1 MIDIS
6 VNSESVLR
14 AINET
19 MDVDWLYDATEAS
32 LAILHDDIARYPAP
46 PPRSTYRRKGLLGR
60 TWTEIVRLVSGG
72 VEGELGNNARSPRGR
87 IYGPYVQDHE
97 RQAFMHE
104 GRWAT
109 DRMVAE
115 RNESRIIGIFERMAE
130 EVLR

>member
-6 VNSESVLR
+6 INSASVTR

-32 LAILHDDIARYPAP
+32 LAILHDEMARYPAP
-46 PPRSTYRRKGLLGR
+46 PANSRYRRTGTLGR
-60 TWTEIVRLVSGG
+60 TWSSRVSLTSGG

-97 RQAFMHE
+97 RQARWHV
-104 GRWAT
+104 GRWQT
-109 DRMVAE
+109 DRQVAD
-115 RNESRIIGIFERMAE
+115 RNEGRIIGIFERMAE

>member
-6 VNSESVLR
+6 INSESVLR

-46 PPRSTYRRKGLLGR
+46 PPRSTYRRTGLLGR
-60 TWTEIVRLVSGG
+60 TWTERVTLKGGG
-72 VEGELGNNARSPRGR
+72 VEGELGNNARDRRGR

-97 RQAFMHE
+97 RQSRYHA
-104 GRWAT
+104 GRWQT
-109 DRMVAE
+109 DQLVAN

-130 EVLR
+130 EVMR